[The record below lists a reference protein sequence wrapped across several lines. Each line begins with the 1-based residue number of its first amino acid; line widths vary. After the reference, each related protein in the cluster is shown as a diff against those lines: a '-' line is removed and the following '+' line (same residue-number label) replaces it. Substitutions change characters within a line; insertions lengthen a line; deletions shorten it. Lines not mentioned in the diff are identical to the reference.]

1 MPGPILDFIIDRSGE
16 PQPWTTVY
24 NGIEYSG
31 EVISADEWEPR
42 WEETLEDD
50 VFFRIVFLNA
60 APDDPTFDLRD
71 TRTAV
76 CLPGTSLDLDA
87 GPLGEDVRSIREAR
101 AAYATRPDPGGE
113 PVQGALEEA
122 EHLARQHVL
131 DATTQGFAEGA
142 VLRADGATLQPGD
155 ILPGPVTDVW
165 IDALAEQLL
174 ADTYPLLPIDGAAF
188 PTPLDDDG
196 VALLFEA
203 LFNSHPT
210 AIALECLGQFGPG
223 LELAPP
229 GYEDCI
235 ILDAIQEAMDEANN
249 AVDITTLMREL
260 THQVGLPGPL
270 ATLYLLVFIARNT
283 PAVQLSVQPPNSL
296 KARDGELFLGD
307 RITWDVLSTLQWS
320 QEITSNLDRLSLLQ
334 PPTWRTVVPYAQQLD
349 SLDAADDGDQQGNLM
364 KSLQALA
371 AEVEGLSTELG
382 SLARDQ
388 GTPMPAGLLSDIEM
402 LGEIAAA
409 SDPIEFYNLCVRR
422 AASPSRLS
430 EAATRV
436 RELRPFAA
444 ESSNYR
450 HMVKYLESFPVT
462 SAPGELLLMREAL
475 QAQLAL
481 EQLVDAPSRWPALR
495 EQGEGFIRSY
505 RAQYRAHHL
514 EYHRRMGVL
523 RENLDRA
530 SARVGALERLNALPA
545 VGPAVN
551 PELPEAYGALEG
563 GIKPCNVAADD
574 IDLDVQPICE
584 ACGLDT
590 WDGPPEGEV
599 EDCLHQLDLALET
612 QMSRLREKLVGLVL
626 DESGTPPVD
635 RLLRVLRAA
644 DVDALPDALDDR
656 VAEFLNTLL
665 PPQ

>member
-1 MPGPILDFIIDRSGE
+1 
-16 PQPWTTVY
+16 
-24 NGIEYSG
+24 
-31 EVISADEWEPR
+31 
-42 WEETLEDD
+42 
-50 VFFRIVFLNA
+50 
-60 APDDPTFDLRD
+60 
-71 TRTAV
+71 
-76 CLPGTSLDLDA
+76 
-87 GPLGEDVRSIREAR
+87 
-101 AAYATRPDPGGE
+101 
-113 PVQGALEEA
+113 
-122 EHLARQHVL
+122 
-131 DATTQGFAEGA
+131 
-142 VLRADGATLQPGD
+142 
-155 ILPGPVTDVW
+155 
-165 IDALAEQLL
+165 
-174 ADTYPLLPIDGAAF
+174 
-188 PTPLDDDG
+188 
-196 VALLFEA
+196 
-203 LFNSHPT
+203 
-210 AIALECLGQFGPG
+210 
-223 LELAPP
+223 
-229 GYEDCI
+229 
-235 ILDAIQEAMDEANN
+235 
-249 AVDITTLMREL
+249 
-260 THQVGLPGPL
+260 
-270 ATLYLLVFIARNT
+270 
-283 PAVQLSVQPPNSL
+283 
-296 KARDGELFLGD
+296 
-307 RITWDVLSTLQWS
+307 
-320 QEITSNLDRLSLLQ
+320 
-334 PPTWRTVVPYAQQLD
+334 
-349 SLDAADDGDQQGNLM
+349 
-364 KSLQALA
+364 
-371 AEVEGLSTELG
+371 
-382 SLARDQ
+382 
-388 GTPMPAGLLSDIEM
+388 
-402 LGEIAAA
+402 
-409 SDPIEFYNLCVRR
+409 
-422 AASPSRLS
+422 
-430 EAATRV
+430 
-436 RELRPFAA
+436 
-444 ESSNYR
+444 
-450 HMVKYLESFPVT
+450 MVKYLESFPVT